1 MHTYEVT
8 FHIATP
14 EGVMESQNMWLTT
27 RIQAFDSFKAEAMV
41 RGQYGR
47 GCQIVSCYQID

>member
-8 FHIATP
+8 FHIVNP
-14 EGVMESQNMWLTT
+14 DGVMESQNSWLTT

-41 RGQYGR
+41 RGQYGK
-47 GCQIVSCYQID
+47 GCQIVSCYQVD